1 MLNNEGDRLTQVVVC
16 TPGGQYFRW
25 SDPDAHNIHEMPDPT
40 RTRDQHDKLKTILGK
55 SGCEVIDVRELQN
68 HPNSVFTRDAAL
80 CTPAGFIRLRMGLA
94 SRRGED
100 EWMAGI
106 LRSLSEPCVGMIDE
120 PGTVEGGD
128 VILAGATAF
137 VGLSARTNAEGA
149 RQIAALLR
157 NQGYEVRTAPVPD
170 AHLHLG
176 GGMSVIGPKRV
187 LCCRGEFP
195 EDWFAGFDV
204 IQVAHRDPGTGN
216 VICLAEDEVVA
227 DSSGRGDTIRELE
240 KSGVKVHGMDLSEF
254 RKGAGGPTCL
264 VLPVERKS
272 SMALRHP
279 SADFWR

>member
-1 MLNNEGDRLTQVVVC
+1 MLNNEGDRLTRVLVC
-16 TPGGQYFRW
+16 TPGEQYFRW
-25 SDPDAHNIHEMPDPT
+25 NDPDAHNIHEMPDPT
-40 RTRDQHDKLKTILGK
+40 RTKDQHDKLKTILGK
-55 SGCEVIDVRELQN
+55 SGCEVIDIPELPK

-106 LRSLSEPCVGMIDE
+106 LRSLNEPCVGKIEE

-137 VGLSARTNAEGA
+137 VGLSARTNVEGA

-157 NQGYEVRTAPVPD
+157 NQDYEVRTAPVPD

-187 LCCRGEFP
+187 LCCDGEFP
-195 EDWFAGFDV
+195 DDLFAGFDV
-204 IQVAHRDPGTGN
+204 IRVTHWNAGAGN
-216 VICLAEDEVVA
+216 VICLDANEVVA

-240 KSGVKVHGMDLSEF
+240 KSGVKVHAMDLSEF

-264 VLPVERKS
+264 ILPVERKS
-272 SMALRHP
+272 SPGIGRGAC
-279 SADFWR
+279 D

>member
-1 MLNNEGDRLTQVVVC
+1 MVKNEGDRLTRVVVC
-16 TPGGQYFRW
+16 TPREQYFSW
-25 SDPDAHNIHEMPDPT
+25 SDPNAHNIHEVADPT
-40 RTRDQHDKLKTILGK
+40 RTRDQHDELKTLLGK
-55 SGCEVIDVRELQN
+55 SGCEVIDVPELLK

-100 EWMAGI
+100 EWMASI
-106 LRSLSEPCVGMIDE
+106 LRSLSEPCVGKIDE

-128 VILAGATAF
+128 VILAGGTAF

-149 RQIAALLR
+149 RQISALLR
-157 NQGYEVRTAPVPD
+157 NLGYEVRAAPVPD

-176 GGMSVIGPKRV
+176 GGMSVLGPKRV
-187 LCCRGEFP
+187 LCCRSEFP
-195 EDWFAGFDV
+195 DDWFAGFDV
-204 IQVAHRDPGTGN
+204 IQVAHRDSGTGN

-227 DSSGRGDTIRELE
+227 DSSGRGDTLRELE

-264 VLPVERKS
+264 ILPVERKS
-272 SMALRHP
+272 SPGIKRGAW
-279 SADFWR
+279 D